1 MQNSTESDTI
11 DMRPNLNSSTY
22 ERLVSA
28 LDGGAAIADG
38 AARFI
43 PPQERFFSKQD
54 REVITTASVNKAIEQ
69 LTFTSDRLSG
79 AMHRIGYLESQ
90 VEVMEDQLRFLPD
103 FRARAAR
110 AIILERENWE
120 LKEVTEQRNMQLVN
134 RERLLEEK
142 NQQIAILE
150 KVLTAHRNHLN
161 MVEADLEKL
170 ESNPWVRFWAW
181 FSGMPLPKR

>member
-11 DMRPNLNSSTY
+11 DMRPNLSSNTY
-22 ERLVSA
+22 DRLVNA

-43 PPQERFFSKQD
+43 PPQERFFSKHD
-54 REVITTASVNKAIEQ
+54 REAITSASVNKVIEQ

-79 AMHRIGYLESQ
+79 AMHRVGYLESQ
-90 VEVMEDQLRFLPD
+90 TEMMQDQLRFLPE
-103 FRARAAR
+103 FRAKAAR

-120 LKEVTEQRNMQLVN
+120 LKEVVEQRNMQLIN

-150 KVLTAHRNHLN
+150 KVLAAHRNHLD
-161 MVEADLEKL
+161 MVEADLDKL
-170 ESNPWVRFWAW
+170 ETNPWVRFWAW